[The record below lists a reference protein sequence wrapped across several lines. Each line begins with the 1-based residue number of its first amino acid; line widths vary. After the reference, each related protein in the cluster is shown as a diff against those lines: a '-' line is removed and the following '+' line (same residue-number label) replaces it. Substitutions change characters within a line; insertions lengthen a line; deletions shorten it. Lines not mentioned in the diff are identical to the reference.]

1 MLYIYVDKK
10 PGAFAIFIPEAP
22 EKIEFAKAC
31 KAAEDELRGAIAAF
45 KKSFA

>member
-1 MLYIYVDKK
+1 MEKNGAKWNVKFKDTDK
-10 PGAFAIFIPEAP
+10 P
-22 EKIEFAKAC
+22 EKIEFAKGC